1 MASTRKSSELQ
12 VFHLSNV
19 SSCIFRVQLH
29 HGGRWVQVPE
39 LGDGAAEALRSVS
52 SADATSAGL
61 AGDYLNIGLLLVLYT
76 LQGVPMGLAG
86 AIPFILQEKGVSYAD
101 QSMFSLVSWPF
112 SLKLFWAPIIDSVY
126 VEAFG
131 RRKSWLVPSQLMIGL
146 TMLMLGSRVDAM
158 LSETVET
165 AGEKPQVQ
173 LLTATFFW
181 MFFLCAT
188 QDIAVDGWALT
199 MLQERWF

>member
-1 MASTRKSSELQ
+1 
-12 VFHLSNV
+12 
-19 SSCIFRVQLH
+19 
-29 HGGRWVQVPE
+29 
-39 LGDGAAEALRSVS
+39 
-52 SADATSAGL
+52 
-61 AGDYLNIGLLLVLYT
+61 
-76 LQGVPMGLAG
+76 MGLAG

-199 MLQERWF
+199 MLQER